1 MKTVNHSIF
10 RDLVPGYIEN
20 LTSEDTNR
28 QMEKH
33 MEHCDNCRKYLK
45 EMQDDLFLESVS
57 EQRKE
62 ERNIDF
68 LKTVKSKNRKKI
80 FTIVTS
86 LTSIF
91 LILILGYYL
100 MFVRMWI
107 ADENDVQKTIKHQGT
122 DVTLSFKSKN
132 ENRHLLIKKDELDQ
146 GYVGSIIVYEQR
158 DDFSTPS
165 VLKDETNITY
175 TFLDENTLLL
185 GDDKQ
190 QKLTGREKIYIQYK
204 DGIDEITLSDLYKPD
219 DKKSNMHKD

>member
-1 MKTVNHSIF
+1 MNHSVF
-10 RDLVPGYIEN
+10 RDLAPSYIEN

-33 MEHCDNCRKYLK
+33 MEDCDNCRKYLK
-45 EMQDDLFLESVS
+45 EMKDDLFLERVN
-57 EQRKE
+57 EQKRE

-86 LTSIF
+86 LASIF

-107 ADENDVQKTIKHQGT
+107 ADENEVQKTIKHQGT

-132 ENRHLLIKKDELDQ
+132 EDSHLLIKKDEFDQ
-146 GYVGSIIVYEQR
+146 GYVANIIVYEQR
-158 DDFSTPS
+158 DGFSTPS
-165 VLKDETNITY
+165 ILKNETNITY

-185 GDDKQ
+185 SDGKQ
-190 QKLTGREKIYIQYK
+190 QKLTGKEKIYIKYK
-204 DGIDEITLSDLYKPD
+204 DGVDEITLSDLYKPD
-219 DKKSNMHKD
+219 NKKK